1 MNIFK
6 NIPLRLFKKHTHR
19 SNIVTH
25 ANTAN
30 CPPPTKSDN
39 DLDIGHYC
47 IHASSNIYDS
57 KESDVRYV
65 IGGYD
70 DNTKIAEKVET
81 ACQVAVNDMNT
92 NENTRRYTCTEH
104 RIFFMGERKPC
115 SGQIYL
121 MNKHKDILS
130 HIHSI

>member
-1 MNIFK
+1 MNVL
-6 NIPLRLFKKHTHR
+6 NNLSLRLFKKKSSR

-30 CPPPTKSDN
+30 CPPPTKSEN
-39 DLDIGHYC
+39 DLQIGHYC

-57 KESDVRYV
+57 KDSDVRYV

-70 DNTKIAEKVET
+70 DNTEIAQKVEN
-81 ACQVAVNDMNT
+81 ACQVTIKDMNT
-92 NENTRRYTCTEH
+92 KENTQRYNCTDH
-104 RIFFMGERKPC
+104 RLFFMGEKKPC

-121 MNKHKDILS
+121 MNKQKDILS
-130 HIHSI
+130 HLHSI